1 MGHLRVHQVGKV
13 FRRYR
18 HPIARIAEWLGLGQ
32 HHQQRWVLK
41 HISFEIARGDAVAL
55 IGVNGAG
62 KSTLL
67 KLIAGTSA
75 PTEGVVEI
83 NGRLTALLE
92 LGMGFHPDFTG
103 RENARMAARLSGIP
117 DNEVEALIAAAEDF
131 AEIGDYFDQPLRVY
145 SSGMQVR
152 LAFSVATAVRPDILI
167 VDEALSVGDTYFQHK
182 SFDRIRRFLAQG
194 TTLLFVSHSPAA
206 IKSICQRALLLDQGS
221 IVMDGEPEQVLDY
234 YNAIIARSH
243 ADYEIKSLTSEDG
256 ARGLRSGTGEATI
269 ERVELIVDGASVHA
283 LYSGQAAQL
292 KVHARSRDAL
302 EQLTVGIL
310 IRDRFGNDVFGTNT
324 MLLGETLPRR
334 AGEAFCAEF
343 CFASLPLGKG
353 SYSITVALHSQE
365 HHIADNYDWWDRAL
379 VFEVVADSASG
390 VGVCHFPIQLRWHN
404 DEDSDEDNNEDND
417 EGAAA

>member
-1 MGHLRVHQVGKV
+1 
-13 FRRYR
+13 
-18 HPIARIAEWLGLGQ
+18 
-32 HHQQRWVLK
+32 
-41 HISFEIARGDAVAL
+41 
-55 IGVNGAG
+55 
-62 KSTLL
+62 
-67 KLIAGTSA
+67 
-75 PTEGVVEI
+75 
-83 NGRLTALLE
+83 
-92 LGMGFHPDFTG
+92 
-103 RENARMAARLSGIP
+103 
-117 DNEVEALIAAAEDF
+117 
-131 AEIGDYFDQPLRVY
+131 
-145 SSGMQVR
+145 
-152 LAFSVATAVRPDILI
+152 VATAVRPDILI

-292 KVHARSRDAL
+292 KVYARSRDAL

-334 AGEAFCAEF
+334 AGE
-343 CFASLPLGKG
+343 G

-404 DEDSDEDNNEDND
+404 DEDSDQDNNEDNN